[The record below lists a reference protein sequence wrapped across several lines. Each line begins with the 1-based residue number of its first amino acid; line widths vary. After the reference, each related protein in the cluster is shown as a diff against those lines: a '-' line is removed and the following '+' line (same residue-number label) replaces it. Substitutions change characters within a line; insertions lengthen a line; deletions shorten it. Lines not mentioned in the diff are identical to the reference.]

1 MVVELLRAANACF
14 PRRVWLYVAFGAL
27 ALALTAACGGSD
39 DSNGSTGGNAPAE
52 AFERGAAIFQAQC
65 AICHGGVGEGTQTG
79 PPLVHAIYNPNHHP
93 DFAFHNAVNNGVPQ
107 HHWVFGDMA
116 PRPGLSEGDVNNII
130 CYVRQLQVN
139 EGIYEGEV
147 PC

>member
-1 MVVELLRAANACF
+1 MRINRIARGRVYWTVAVFAVLLISACSGGGESGG
-14 PRRVWLYVAFGAL
+14 GAS
-27 ALALTAACGGSD
+27 AGQG
-39 DSNGSTGGNAPAE
+39 E
-52 AFERGAAIFQAQC
+52 AFREGESLFATHC
-65 AICHGGVGEGTQTG
+65 SVCHGPIGDGTQTG

-130 CYVRQLQVN
+130 CYIRELQVN
-139 EGIYEGEV
+139 EGIYEGKV